1 MLGMFGF
8 FGLFFGLAFF
18 CLAVI
23 GTIFWIWM
31 LVDCAMKETSQGNDK
46 LIWVLVILFTH
57 WIGAAIYFF
66 VRRPQRIREV
76 GH

>member
-1 MLGMFGF
+1 MLAMFGLF
-8 FGLFFGLAFF
+8 KLFFGLAFF
-18 CLAVI
+18 SLVII

-31 LVDCAMKETSQGNDK
+31 LVDCAMKESNQGNDK
-46 LIWVLVILFTH
+46 LTWVLVILFTH
-57 WIGAAIYFF
+57 WIGAMIYFF